1 MLKNKRLLTT
11 LTLLFIVANELG
23 SWPVLRLWNLYANKG
38 FIDLQIPLHHIECF
52 SQGAEM
58 QVLRQSDGPCA
69 GYWYG
74 STFIYIGKFLQ
85 LTQDSKYF
93 LVAAIFIPLVY
104 FLVSYAQ
111 QAYLKQELVGRILVI
126 ASLFSPPLILLFQRG
141 NLDGLIVLLLLL
153 SIKFME
159 GSQKK
164 ILLGWLI
171 ILVATLIKF
180 WCLPALFISL
190 LWLKNLALK
199 CLAFSVSILVTFI
212 VIREYQS
219 VEFGSAFPTNE
230 NIYGFRFLSLNLNS
244 TVSYSFNAKNSLIL
258 DFLAFALTFALS
270 ILLIKGLSI
279 RNLLPGLRNSLQ
291 NDKSVWIL
299 GSSFLF
305 CYFATS
311 NVDYRLTPLLIL
323 ALGVVSRIEN
333 LQISNLILV
342 LLAATMWLTFP
353 SGQLQLLGDL
363 LAGVFSCLLI
373 IYFFTEI
380 WNINT
385 KKFGFNQFV

>member
-1 MLKNKRLLTT
+1 
-11 LTLLFIVANELG
+11 
-23 SWPVLRLWNLYANKG
+23 
-38 FIDLQIPLHHIECF
+38 
-52 SQGAEM
+52 
-58 QVLRQSDGPCA
+58 
-69 GYWYG
+69 
-74 STFIYIGKFLQ
+74 
-85 LTQDSKYF
+85 
-93 LVAAIFIPLVY
+93 
-104 FLVSYAQ
+104 
-111 QAYLKQELVGRILVI
+111 
-126 ASLFSPPLILLFQRG
+126 
-141 NLDGLIVLLLLL
+141 
-153 SIKFME
+153 ME
-159 GSQKK
+159 GNQKK

-190 LWLKNLALK
+190 LWLKNIVLK

-212 VIREYQS
+212 VIKEYQS

-230 NIYGFRFLSLNLNS
+230 NIFGFRFLSLNLNS
-244 TVSYSFNAKNSLIL
+244 TVSYSFNPKISLIL

-270 ILLIKGLSI
+270 ILLIKGLST

-305 CYFATS
+305 CYFVSS

-342 LLAATMWLTFP
+342 LLASTMWLTFP
-353 SGQLQLLGDL
+353 SGQLQLFGDL
-363 LAGVFSCLLI
+363 LAGVFSFLLI
-373 IYFFTEI
+373 IYFLTETWSI
-380 WNINT
+380 VVR
-385 KKFGFNQFV
+385 KFIY

>member
-1 MLKNKRLLTT
+1 MFKSKPLLTT

-38 FIDLQIPLHHIECF
+38 FIDLQSPLHHIECF

-58 QVLRQSDGPCA
+58 EVLRQKDGPCG

-74 STFIYIGKFLQ
+74 STFIYIGKILE

-93 LVAAIFIPLVY
+93 LVASIFIPLVY
-104 FLVSYAQ
+104 FLVSYGQ
-111 QAYLKQELVGRILVI
+111 QAYLKQELAGRILVI

-153 SIKFME
+153 SIKLME

-171 ILVATLIKF
+171 LLVATLIKF
-180 WCLPALFISL
+180 WCLPALLISL
-190 LWLKNLALK
+190 LWLKNIVLK

-212 VIREYQS
+212 VIKEYQS
-219 VEFGSAFPTNE
+219 VEFGSTFPSNE
-230 NIYGFRFLSLNLNS
+230 NIFGFRFLSLNLNS
-244 TVSYSFNAKNSLIL
+244 TVSYSFNPKISLIL
-258 DFLAFALTFALS
+258 DFFAFTLTFVLS
-270 ILLIKGLSI
+270 VLLIKGLST

-299 GSSFLF
+299 GSSFLL
-305 CYFATS
+305 CYFASS

-323 ALGVVSRIEN
+323 LLGVVSRIQN

-380 WNINT
+380 WNITT
-385 KKFGFNQFV
+385 KRFGFNQFV

>member
-11 LTLLFIVANELG
+11 LTLFFIVANELG

-38 FIDLQIPLHHIECF
+38 FIDLQSPLHHIECF

-58 QVLRQSDGPCA
+58 QVLRQNDGPCA

-141 NLDGLIVLLLLL
+141 NLDGLIILLLLL

-164 ILLGWLI
+164 ILLGWFI

-219 VEFGSAFPTNE
+219 VDFGSVFPTNE

-291 NDKSVWIL
+291 NDKSVWIW

-385 KKFGFNQFV
+385 KKFGFNQSV